1 MSTLNV
7 IDISDYQAGISL
19 PTMFEKN
26 PDLDAVIVKATE
38 GTGYVNKYCDPWVQ
52 WLIKNNK
59 PWGFYHYLS
68 GTKDS
73 GAVEADYFYKH
84 CLNYFG
90 HGIAICD
97 LEGNAINRGP
107 TYTKQFLDRIYQLSG
122 VRPMLY
128 MSLSVIQSYGT
139 GFDSTVADGYKL
151 WLAQYAT
158 TQVVYGFKK
167 TPWQKGSVAPWPTI
181 TMHQYSDHGR
191 LNGYLADLDLGI
203 FYGTVNDWNNIAR
216 SYKPSPT
223 PEPEPEPEPQ
233 PTPTPDPEP
242 SPDIPTKN
250 NLQIAIGLLEY
261 ATELLKEYEN
271 GTSNNK

>member
-7 IDISDYQAGISL
+7 IDISDHQAGISL

-97 LEGNAINRGP
+97 LEGNTMCNEMFDCLNRNKDKEED
-107 TYTKQFLDRIYQLSG
+107 YSKYDENEDEKDDNFIHYLLSNSSKIKLNYYIYL
-122 VRPMLY
+122 
-128 MSLSVIQSYGT
+128 
-139 GFDSTVADGYKL
+139 F
-151 WLAQYAT
+151 
-158 TQVVYGFKK
+158 F
-167 TPWQKGSVAPWPTI
+167 
-181 TMHQYSDHGR
+181 
-191 LNGYLADLDLGI
+191 I
-203 FYGTVNDWNNIAR
+203 FI
-216 SYKPSPT
+216 
-223 PEPEPEPEPQ
+223 
-233 PTPTPDPEP
+233 
-242 SPDIPTKN
+242 
-250 NLQIAIGLLEY
+250 LF
-261 ATELLKEYEN
+261 
-271 GTSNNK
+271 